1 MARVKEEAPLYDFV
15 SEDAIRHRV
24 WMIGARSMVEAVEAA
39 FAAIPGTYIADGHHR
54 AASAVKVGLK
64 RREENPDY
72 TGKEPF
78 NYFLAVLFPDEELK
92 ILPYN
97 RVVKDLNGLGQEDF
111 LEISRFGSV
120 TT

>member
-1 MARVKEEAPLYDFV
+1 M
-15 SEDAIRHRV
+15 
-24 WMIGARSMVEAVEAA
+24 
-39 FAAIPGTYIADGHHR
+39 
-54 AASAVKVGLK
+54 KVGLK

-111 LEISRFGSV
+111 LAAAAERFDVAAWGILAAGNRGQTPSGPGKREHSACFSAADGTV
-120 TT
+120 SG

>member
-1 MARVKEEAPLYDFV
+1 M

-72 TGKEPF
+72 TGKEPS
-78 NYFLAVLFPDEELK
+78 
-92 ILPYN
+92 I
-97 RVVKDLNGLGQEDF
+97 
-111 LEISRFGSV
+111 ISWQYCFRTRSLRYCL
-120 TT
+120 